1 MAKPPAALPGSVSRS
16 TKMSKTAAKSDVP
29 KSSEPESVGRS
40 QWPGS
45 AGSVITSSRL
55 TATRLADDTG
65 NPTPSE
71 TPVESKSAFGHGRF
85 QKTMLL
91 CAQLATMLAYSYSFA
106 LFIDF
111 EPVEYW
117 CSPPEH
123 FANVSEEQW
132 KNASI
137 PRDTKG
143 GFKQCQRYD
152 PLVAPVS
159 QLATTPFHSGNHVG
173 DHLEASAQPPV
184 AADRTNASEVPC
196 ESFVYALGTP
206 GRNAVARWDMVCNK
220 SWYKT
225 LVKAAYTGASV
236 LAIPC
241 VGIASDIFGRRLVL
255 LTTLAVVIGSGVAT
269 CLASSLVAYGILR
282 CISSAACSAIEVTSF
297 ILLFESTQPGPRG
310 PYCALAICWPTLLAP
325 IYVAGLAILSKGWV
339 IFNLL
344 ILLPSAFLLVTAC
357 LVEESPHWLLV
368 SLRFEDAERVALYAA
383 RFNDED
389 TDRVR
394 MRIDTIRHA
403 AMLKRPP
410 GRAASF
416 LEATKRSLA
425 ATFMFGGLARR
436 SFVLSVAWFT
446 LYLVNYG
453 GVATDD
459 KSVSHHYELAKWLVV
474 AGNAPAM
481 AVAYFL
487 VKFYDRLATTVMV
500 MSTVSIALAVQSALV
515 AFDLSLPL
523 AVLIMWM
530 KLLLNIT
537 YVVLCVHTVEMFPT
551 EVRSVGFSGA
561 YMWGRLGAT
570 SASALKEIEDQ
581 LIGSFKALPLALSAL
596 ALAVASLFLV
606 TLGDETPPE
615 ASMMTMM
622 WQDDSQKEPKR

>member
-16 TKMSKTAAKSDVP
+16 TKSIKPAAKSDVP
-29 KSSEPESVGRS
+29 KSSQPESEGRS
-40 QWPGS
+40 HMPGS

-91 CAQLATMLAYSYSFA
+91 CAQLATMLAYSYSFT

-111 EPVEYW
+111 EPAEHW
-117 CSPPEH
+117 CAPPEQ

-132 KNASI
+132 KNAAI
-137 PRDTKG
+137 P
-143 GFKQCQRYD
+143 
-152 PLVAPVS
+152 L
-159 QLATTPFHSGNHVG
+159 G

-206 GRNAVARWDMVCNK
+206 GRNAVARWDIVCNK
-220 SWYKT
+220 SGYRD

-241 VGIASDIFGRRLVL
+241 VGIVSDIFGRRLVL
-255 LTTLAVVIGSGVAT
+255 LTALAVVIGSGVAT

-282 CISSAACSAIEVTSF
+282 CLSSAACSAIEVTSF

-325 IYVAGLAILSKGWV
+325 IYVAGLAIVIKGWV

-394 MRIDTIRHA
+394 MRIDAIRHA

-446 LYLVNYG
+446 LYLIYYG
-453 GVATDD
+453 GVATDE
-459 KSVSHHYELAKWLVV
+459 KSVSHTYELAKWVVV

-487 VKFYDRLATTVMV
+487 VKYHDRLATTVMV
-500 MSTVSIALAVQSALV
+500 MSTVAIALAVQAALV
-515 AFDLSLPL
+515 AFDLSLPP

-551 EVRSVGFSGA
+551 EVRKVRSAGFSGA

-570 SASALKEIEDQ
+570 SASAIKDIENQ
-581 LIGSFKALPLALSAL
+581 LIGSVKALPLALSAL
-596 ALAVASLFLV
+596 ALALASLFLV
-606 TLGDETPPE
+606 KLGDETPPE
-615 ASMMTMM
+615 ASMMAMM
-622 WQDDSQKEPKR
+622 WHDESQRPPKR

>member
-1 MAKPPAALPGSVSRS
+1 MAKPPAALPGPVSRS
-16 TKMSKTAAKSDVP
+16 TKMSKAAAKSDVP
-29 KSSEPESVGRS
+29 KSTEPESVGRS

-45 AGSVITSSRL
+45 VGSVVTSSRL

-91 CAQLATMLAYSYSFA
+91 CAQLATMLAYSYSFT

-111 EPVEYW
+111 EPAEHW
-117 CSPPEH
+117 CAPPEQ

-132 KNASI
+132 KNAAI
-137 PRDTKG
+137 P
-143 GFKQCQRYD
+143 
-152 PLVAPVS
+152 P
-159 QLATTPFHSGNHVG
+159 
-173 DHLEASAQPPV
+173 
-184 AADRTNASEVPC
+184 
-196 ESFVYALGTP
+196 
-206 GRNAVARWDMVCNK
+206 
-220 SWYKT
+220 
-225 LVKAAYTGASV
+225 SV

-255 LTTLAVVIGSGVAT
+255 LTALAVVIVSGVAT

-325 IYVAGLAILSKGWV
+325 IYVAGLAILIKGWV
-339 IFNLL
+339 IFNLM

-394 MRIDTIRHA
+394 RRIDAIRHA
-403 AMLKRPP
+403 AMLKNPP

-425 ATFMFGGLARR
+425 ATFMCGGLARR
-436 SFVLSVAWFT
+436 SFVLSIAWFT
-446 LYLVNYG
+446 LYLIYYG

-474 AGNAPAM
+474 VGNAPAM

-487 VKFYDRLATTVMV
+487 VKYHDHLATIVMV

-537 YVVLCVHTVEMFPT
+537 YVVLCVHTVAMFPT
-551 EVRSVGFSGA
+551 EVRSVGFSGT

-581 LIGSFKALPLALSAL
+581 LIGSVKALPLAMSAL
-596 ALAVASLFLV
+596 ALALASLFLV
-606 TLGDETPPE
+606 TLGDEALPE
-615 ASMMTMM
+615 ASMMAMM
-622 WQDDSQKEPKR
+622 WHGEPRRQLKR

>member
-16 TKMSKTAAKSDVP
+16 TKSIKPAAKSDVP
-29 KSSEPESVGRS
+29 KSSQPESEGRS
-40 QWPGS
+40 HMPGS

-91 CAQLATMLAYSYSFA
+91 CAQLATMLAYSYSFT

-111 EPVEYW
+111 EPAEHW
-117 CSPPEH
+117 CAPPEQ

-132 KNASI
+132 KNAAI

-159 QLATTPFHSGNHVG
+159 QLATTPFHSGNHSG
-173 DHLEASAQPPV
+173 GPPRSQR
-184 AADRTNASEVPC
+184 AAPR
-196 ESFVYALGTP
+196 G
-206 GRNAVARWDMVCNK
+206 GRQNQRQR
-220 SWYKT
+220 
-225 LVKAAYTGASV
+225 ASV

-241 VGIASDIFGRRLVL
+241 VGIVSDIFGRRLVL
-255 LTTLAVVIGSGVAT
+255 LTALAVVIGSGVAT

-282 CISSAACSAIEVTSF
+282 CLSSAACSAIEVTSF

-325 IYVAGLAILSKGWV
+325 IYVAGLAIVIKGWV

-394 MRIDTIRHA
+394 MRIDAIRHA

-446 LYLVNYG
+446 LYLIYYG
-453 GVATDD
+453 GVATDE
-459 KSVSHHYELAKWLVV
+459 KSVSHTYELAKWVVV

-487 VKFYDRLATTVMV
+487 VKYHDRLATTVMV
-500 MSTVSIALAVQSALV
+500 MSTVAIALAVQAALV
-515 AFDLSLPL
+515 AFDLSLPP

-551 EVRSVGFSGA
+551 EVRSAGFSGA

-570 SASALKEIEDQ
+570 SASAIKDIENQ
-581 LIGSFKALPLALSAL
+581 LIGSVKALPLALSAL
-596 ALAVASLFLV
+596 ALALASLFLV
-606 TLGDETPPE
+606 KLGDETPPE
-615 ASMMTMM
+615 ASMMAMM
-622 WQDDSQKEPKR
+622 WHDESQRPPKR

>member
-91 CAQLATMLAYSYSFA
+91 CAQVRL
-106 LFIDF
+106 
-111 EPVEYW
+111 
-117 CSPPEH
+117 
-123 FANVSEEQW
+123 EERIRIFQ
-132 KNASI
+132 
-137 PRDTKG
+137 T
-143 GFKQCQRYD
+143 
-152 PLVAPVS
+152 
-159 QLATTPFHSGNHVG
+159 
-173 DHLEASAQPPV
+173 
-184 AADRTNASEVPC
+184 
-196 ESFVYALGTP
+196 
-206 GRNAVARWDMVCNK
+206 
-220 SWYKT
+220 
-225 LVKAAYTGASV
+225 SV

-551 EVRSVGFSGA
+551 EVRKVNRTLLFIRLHECLNRDSGFTLNKVRSVGFSGA